1 MYLICRQFS
10 DNCRVSQKQ
19 GFKIP
24 CIFSALNEKNHDD
37 DLYFVFVGL
46 TEWHGSQAGTEGL
59 KVANKKSWSGGSIN
73 FLYIKVSFEK
83 YSPLGAAA
91 GWQWQRPALGAT
103 PGDQGRG
110 QPPLFN
116 FVQNTH
122 FIFNE
127 IQKALQFNILKAPM
141 LHPFP
146 HIQHI
151 HMWKL
156 SL

>member
-1 MYLICRQFS
+1 MHILRAWWEKSWFDPALTGHHYKVFCVCRFDTMAWKPS
-10 DNCRVSQKQ
+10 R
-19 GFKIP
+19 
-24 CIFSALNEKNHDD
+24 HRR
-37 DLYFVFVGL
+37 
-46 TEWHGSQAGTEGL
+46 L
-59 KVANKKSWSGGSIN
+59 KVAERANKKSWLGGSIN
-73 FLYIKVSFEK
+73 FLDIKVSFEK

-127 IQKALQFNILKAPM
+127 VQKALQFNILKAPL

-146 HIQHI
+146 HIQEI